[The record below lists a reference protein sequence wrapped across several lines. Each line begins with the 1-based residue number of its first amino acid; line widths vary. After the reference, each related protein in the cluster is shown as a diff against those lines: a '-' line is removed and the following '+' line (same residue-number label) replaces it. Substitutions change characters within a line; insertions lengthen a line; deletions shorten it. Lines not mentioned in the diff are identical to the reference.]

1 MARSEISQGSCI
13 SNACEHR
20 VSHDASVRKRSSRA
34 WWMLRDDFGFL
45 DLNIYQAPDSDA
57 RFLHFHMFLTRWS
70 CTTTIGLLELNI
82 RVRLK
87 VTYVWRKIQEAQ
99 SNYLLRT
106 TRLLMRLDT
115 PLHGN
120 NARGAKYAVYYVS
133 VVTHTVF
140 ENIKWLH
147 SRCARIKKAL
157 SLPLLVYSRHLFS

>member
-1 MARSEISQGSCI
+1 MYTVSDPWQWNFIDACPFS
-13 SNACEHR
+13 SN
-20 VSHDASVRKRSSRA
+20 
-34 WWMLRDDFGFL
+34 
-45 DLNIYQAPDSDA
+45 Y
-57 RFLHFHMFLTRWS
+57 MFPTIWS
-70 CTTTIGLLELNI
+70 CTTTIGLLEFYI

-106 TRLLMRLDT
+106 AHLLIHLDM

-120 NARGAKYAVYYVS
+120 NARGAKYVVYYAS

-147 SRCARIKKAL
+147 SALCQNKKGPVD
-157 SLPLLVYSRHLFS
+157 SLVYSLTVCSKIRHWCHFHLNMGQRIKFQACFYSD